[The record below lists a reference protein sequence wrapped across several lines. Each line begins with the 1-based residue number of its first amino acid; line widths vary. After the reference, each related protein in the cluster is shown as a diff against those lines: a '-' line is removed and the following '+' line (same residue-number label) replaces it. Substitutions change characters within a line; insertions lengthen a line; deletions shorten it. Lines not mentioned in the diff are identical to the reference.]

1 MRILVAF
8 AVAFG
13 LFAAGFV
20 LHIVGGA
27 ADIEGLFQFAVVWI
41 FVSALGFPATVLTFA
56 GVDLRTRQGLL
67 VFGAAF
73 LVGFALTVGTLWAAT
88 DRTFA
93 PWQFPA
99 AAILVG
105 AVSALK
111 LGLDALGGGRA
122 LRGPAG
128 G

>member
-1 MRILVAF
+1 MRILTAF
-8 AVAFG
+8 AIAFG

-56 GVDLRTRQGLL
+56 GVELRSRQGLL
-67 VFGAAF
+67 VLGGAF
-73 LVGFALTVGTLWAAT
+73 LGGFALTVGTLWAAN

-105 AVSALK
+105 AVSGLK
-111 LGLDALGGGRA
+111 LGLDALGGGRT
-122 LRGPAG
+122 LRGSARG
-128 G
+128 

>member
-20 LHIVGGA
+20 LHVVGGA

-41 FVSALGFPATVLTFA
+41 VISALGFPATVLTFA

-67 VFGAAF
+67 VLGAAF
-73 LVGFALTVGTLWAAT
+73 LGGLALTVGFLWAMN
-88 DRTFA
+88 DRAFA

-111 LGLDALGGGRA
+111 LGLDALGGGRT

>member
-1 MRILVAF
+1 MRILTAF
-8 AVAFG
+8 AIAFG

-56 GVDLRTRQGLL
+56 GVELRSRHGLL
-67 VFGAAF
+67 VLGGAF
-73 LVGFALTVGTLWAAT
+73 LGGFALTVGTLWAAN

-111 LGLDALGGGRA
+111 LGLDALGGGRT
-122 LRGPAG
+122 LRGSARG
-128 G
+128 